1 MVLTCKQC
9 GKEFELAD
17 SEIEFYKKKGLEL
30 PKRCKVCRDE
40 NQTRKKEQWSDSRKN
55 KEKKTESTIQQ
66 DNRKD
71 KKNSSSSENTN
82 KESDA
87 AKKSSVKKNSEKNS
101 EQKTNSSE
109 EKENLSNSKKSSGS
123 QTKKEENDSK
133 SSSMQ
138 QSKNSENSSE
148 KSSQTSNNGQG
159 TQPPSGGTRKK
170 GKQLVAAMVFLVL
183 AFVVSRLTG
192 SDPAANGDDTD
203 AIGQTGITVSAA
215 PSGAEN
221 LVNSTDK
228 QETPGKESDK
238 EKIPTPAE
246 IEDHQEASPTPTEI
260 EDDTEV
266 SPTIEVDDETPTPT
280 ETKDQEIS
288 PTPTE
293 IEDDTEVS
301 PTIEVDDKTPTPTE
315 TEEQEASPTPAEIED
330 KEISPTPTGVEILYY
345 FRRDEYLQQHFE
357 KHGDEFD
364 YETAEQYLEGANR
377 VVQDPA
383 ALHKLEAEDGDDVY
397 YLEETN
403 EFVIVSKDGYI
414 RTYFK
419 PSRGIDYYNRQ

>member
-55 KEKKTESTIQQ
+55 KGKKTESTIQQ

-109 EKENLSNSKKSSGS
+109 EKENLSNSKKPSGS

-138 QSKNSENSSE
+138 RSKNSENSSE
-148 KSSQTSNNGQG
+148 KLSQTSNNGQG
-159 TQPPSGGTRKK
+159 TQPSGGGTRKK

-228 QETPGKESDK
+228 QETLSKESDK

-266 SPTIEVDDETPTPT
+266 SPTIEVDDKTPTPT
-280 ETKDQEIS
+280 ETK
-288 PTPTE
+288 
-293 IEDDTEVS
+293 
-301 PTIEVDDKTPTPTE
+301 
-315 TEEQEASPTPAEIED
+315 EQEASPTLTEIED

>member
-266 SPTIEVDDETPTPT
+266 SPTIEVDD
-280 ETKDQEIS
+280 
-288 PTPTE
+288 
-293 IEDDTEVS
+293 
-301 PTIEVDDKTPTPTE
+301 KTPTPTE

>member
-55 KEKKTESTIQQ
+55 KGKKTESTIQQ

-109 EKENLSNSKKSSGS
+109 EKENLSNSKKPSGS

-138 QSKNSENSSE
+138 RSKNSENSSE
-148 KSSQTSNNGQG
+148 KLSQTSNNGQG
-159 TQPPSGGTRKK
+159 TQPSGGGTRKK

-228 QETPGKESDK
+228 QETLSKESDK

-266 SPTIEVDDETPTPT
+266 SPTIEVDDKTPTPT
-280 ETKDQEIS
+280 ETK
-288 PTPTE
+288 
-293 IEDDTEVS
+293 
-301 PTIEVDDKTPTPTE
+301 
-315 TEEQEASPTPAEIED
+315 EQEASPTLTEIED

-403 EFVIVSKDGYI
+403 EFVIASKDGYI

>member
-1 MVLTCKQC
+1 M
-9 GKEFELAD
+9 
-17 SEIEFYKKKGLEL
+17 
-30 PKRCKVCRDE
+30 CRDE

-266 SPTIEVDDETPTPT
+266 SPTIEVDD
-280 ETKDQEIS
+280 
-288 PTPTE
+288 
-293 IEDDTEVS
+293 
-301 PTIEVDDKTPTPTE
+301 KTPTPTE

>member
-1 MVLTCKQC
+1 MEKSLNWQTLKLN
-9 GKEFELAD
+9 F
-17 SEIEFYKKKGLEL
+17 IRKKGWNCQ
-30 PKRCKVCRDE
+30 KDAKCAAMKIR
-40 NQTRKKEQWSDSRKN
+40 Q
-55 KEKKTESTIQQ
+55 EKKNNGRIRGRIKERKQKVQ
-66 DNRKD
+66 YRKD

-87 AKKSSVKKNSEKNS
+87 AKKNSEKNS

-109 EKENLSNSKKSSGS
+109 EKENLSNSKKPSGS
-123 QTKKEENDSK
+123 ETKKEENDSR

-159 TQPPSGGTRKK
+159 TQPPGGGTRKK

-221 LVNSTDK
+221 LINSTDK
-228 QETPGKESDK
+228 QETLSKESDK

-266 SPTIEVDDETPTPT
+266 SPTIEVDD
-280 ETKDQEIS
+280 
-288 PTPTE
+288 
-293 IEDDTEVS
+293 
-301 PTIEVDDKTPTPTE
+301 KTPTPTE
-315 TEEQEASPTPAEIED
+315 TEEQESSPTPAEIED
-330 KEISPTPTGVEILYY
+330 KEISPTPAEVEILYY

>member
-55 KEKKTESTIQQ
+55 KGKKTESTIQQ

-87 AKKSSVKKNSEKNS
+87 AKKNSEKNS

-109 EKENLSNSKKSSGS
+109 EKENLSNSKKPSGS
-123 QTKKEENDSK
+123 ETKKEENDSR

-159 TQPPSGGTRKK
+159 TQPPGGGTRKK

-221 LVNSTDK
+221 LINSTDK
-228 QETPGKESDK
+228 QETLSKESDK

-260 EDDTEV
+260 EDD
-266 SPTIEVDDETPTPT
+266 I
-280 ETKDQEIS
+280 
-288 PTPTE
+288 
-293 IEDDTEVS
+293 EVS

-315 TEEQEASPTPAEIED
+315 TEEQESSPTPAEIED
-330 KEISPTPTGVEILYY
+330 KEISPTPAEVEILYY

>member
-138 QSKNSENSSE
+138 RSKNSENSSE
-148 KSSQTSNNGQG
+148 KLSQTSNNGQG
-159 TQPPSGGTRKK
+159 TQPSGGGTRKK

-228 QETPGKESDK
+228 QETLSKESDK

-266 SPTIEVDDETPTPT
+266 SPTIEVDDKTPTPT
-280 ETKDQEIS
+280 ETK
-288 PTPTE
+288 
-293 IEDDTEVS
+293 
-301 PTIEVDDKTPTPTE
+301 
-315 TEEQEASPTPAEIED
+315 EQEASPTPAEIED